1 VDREALIGTV
11 GRIPLFRGPTGRRL
25 LRTVYRR
32 WQRGRRRV
40 FERLGSDRYSRPAA
54 WEIDRRLEQFL
65 PEAGGVFLEAGA
77 HDGFTE
83 SNTYYLER
91 FKGWSGVLVE
101 PIPALYRECVMER
114 PRSQVFNCALVAADR
129 PGQEVTMLYGG
140 TQSVV
145 SGAWGEALRE
155 GAAPVSQRSWS
166 AWGCRRGWEEP
177 YEVSVP
183 ARTLTSV
190 LEEAGLSRIDFFS
203 LDVEGYEAD
212 VIRGLDLDRYA
223 PRFVLIEM
231 YDEFGAS
238 PEEVQGALGSR
249 YEPAARLSPV
259 DVLYVRR
266 D

>member
-1 VDREALIGTV
+1 MDREALIRTV
-11 GRIPLFRGPTGRRL
+11 GRIPPFRGPGGRRL
-25 LRTVYRR
+25 LRTVHRR
-32 WQRGRRRV
+32 AQRGRRRG

-54 WEIDRRLEQFL
+54 WEIDRQLERFL
-65 PEAGGVFLEAGA
+65 PQRGGVFLEVGA

-101 PIPALYRECVMER
+101 PIPALYRECVVER

-129 PGQEVTMLYGG
+129 PGQEVTMLYGS

-145 SGAWGEALRE
+145 KGAWREARRE
-155 GAAPVSQRSWS
+155 GDAPVPQRSWS

-212 VIRGLDLDRYA
+212 VLRGLDLDRYA
-223 PRFVLIEM
+223 PRFLLIEM
-231 YDEFGAS
+231 YEEFGAS
-238 PEEVQGALGSR
+238 LEEVRAALDAR
-249 YEPAARLSPV
+249 YDEAARLSPV